1 MDRRCGPDGGAERA
15 PDAALGHDEVTLQRA
30 DGERGVPAHELE
42 DVATVGVY
50 GDAEVV
56 GEDAAV
62 VERCKRWVEHRE
74 PPEQEAFEA

>member
-30 DGERGVPAHELE
+30 DGER
-42 DVATVGVY
+42 GVY